1 MINFAL
7 LVVTAISAM
16 IAIIAVVDARR
27 SRNAAAADA
36 RAAGAA
42 ADRSAAAAEGIER
55 ALVAQADGEKRV
67 RRSDFARDLII
78 WFDQSTAPMILG
90 GDVAVLLEGWTDS
103 AEQLS
108 ARARVIDSPGANG
121 LIIAARE
128 ARGVVEQ
135 IPIERRMKAAMGAT
149 DLLKLYAEKWV
160 DDPQEHVYPI
170 VQWIEDGDEVERTGD
185 LKPKHAGE
193 TEPSPAA

>member
-1 MINFAL
+1 
-7 LVVTAISAM
+7 
-16 IAIIAVVDARR
+16 
-27 SRNAAAADA
+27 
-36 RAAGAA
+36 
-42 ADRSAAAAEGIER
+42 
-55 ALVAQADGEKRV
+55 
-67 RRSDFARDLII
+67 
-78 WFDQSTAPMILG
+78 MILG